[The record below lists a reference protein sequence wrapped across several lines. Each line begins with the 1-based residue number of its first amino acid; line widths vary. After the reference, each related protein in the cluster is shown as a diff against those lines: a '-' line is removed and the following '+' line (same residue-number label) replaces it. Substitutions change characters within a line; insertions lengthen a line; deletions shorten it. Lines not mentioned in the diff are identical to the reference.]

1 MRNKDPNREASR
13 PTNVRRLSGDES
25 LANEDVPSAKKDKG
39 KSREIQNEFAT
50 PAATRT
56 NDPKHGEDYS
66 AYKGRGRYGKGAKNN
81 QCVIS
86 SFLWFGLSHV
96 SRPGETTINALYTID
111 PTQNEGLNYQY
122 DQVVRNKDERRRLD
136 AGDCE
141 CCHEVNGDKSFPSF
155 SC

>member
-1 MRNKDPNREASR
+1 LDSDKENAGSPVNKKCHISAITGSSAVASSTRKDIQGIPLAVSMHNKDPNREASR

-86 SFLWFGLSHV
+86 SFL
-96 SRPGETTINALYTID
+96 
-111 PTQNEGLNYQY
+111 
-122 DQVVRNKDERRRLD
+122 
-136 AGDCE
+136 
-141 CCHEVNGDKSFPSF
+141 
-155 SC
+155 